1 MEHQKYTISTNKLL
15 YELFNYTFED
25 EEIKEA
31 QEYDKVSNTIV
42 VTYYKEFDYISSK
55 NNTFRVRISS
65 FDKDNLKFTIYEKML
80 YFMLISNA
88 RQSSDDNYFISMRKL
103 RNIRGLKD
111 DSLSTY
117 KCYENAIKGLTNK
130 MIRLI
135 PMKSNHGSKIIK
147 CNLLSITNIVENK
160 SRISEFNYSFNGL
173 DATFVRN
180 KQKITIFYNPF
191 AFIFKKNYSF
201 QIYLHLIRLVA
212 LNKNEDYEKKEF
224 SFQLILKQIRRV
236 NKDGVIENINY
247 YDYIATSANKQSERL
262 NKCYEELE
270 IILKH
275 FVKCNIIKS
284 FSISK
289 KRTFKYLR
297 DDEVKITIKFIK

>member
-117 KCYENAIKGLTNK
+117 KCYENAICYQL
-130 MIRLI
+130 LI
-135 PMKSNHGSKIIK
+135 
-147 CNLLSITNIVENK
+147 
-160 SRISEFNYSFNGL
+160 
-173 DATFVRN
+173 
-180 KQKITIFYNPF
+180 
-191 AFIFKKNYSF
+191 
-201 QIYLHLIRLVA
+201 
-212 LNKNEDYEKKEF
+212 
-224 SFQLILKQIRRV
+224 
-236 NKDGVIENINY
+236 
-247 YDYIATSANKQSERL
+247 
-262 NKCYEELE
+262 
-270 IILKH
+270 
-275 FVKCNIIKS
+275 
-284 FSISK
+284 
-289 KRTFKYLR
+289 
-297 DDEVKITIKFIK
+297 